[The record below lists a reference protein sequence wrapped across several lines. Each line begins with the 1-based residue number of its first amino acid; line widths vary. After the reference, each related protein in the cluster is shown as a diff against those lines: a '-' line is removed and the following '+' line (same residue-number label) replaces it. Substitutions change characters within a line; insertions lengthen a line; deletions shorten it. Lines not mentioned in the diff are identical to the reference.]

1 MAHVFLLSLHS
12 AKAETE
18 KPATDSRCSLKI
30 FYIMS
35 RGQYGLGKKE
45 GIEIGKKIAK
55 ETFKNEKVVT
65 SAIAAALAFVGGL
78 IVKGLGNK

>member
-1 MAHVFLLSLHS
+1 
-12 AKAETE
+12 
-18 KPATDSRCSLKI
+18 
-30 FYIMS
+30 MS

-65 SAIAAALAFVGGL
+65 SAIATALAFVGGL

>member
-1 MAHVFLLSLHS
+1 
-12 AKAETE
+12 
-18 KPATDSRCSLKI
+18 
-30 FYIMS
+30 MS

-55 ETFKNEKVVT
+55 ETLKNEKVVT
-65 SAIAAALAFVGGL
+65 GTIAAALAFVGGL